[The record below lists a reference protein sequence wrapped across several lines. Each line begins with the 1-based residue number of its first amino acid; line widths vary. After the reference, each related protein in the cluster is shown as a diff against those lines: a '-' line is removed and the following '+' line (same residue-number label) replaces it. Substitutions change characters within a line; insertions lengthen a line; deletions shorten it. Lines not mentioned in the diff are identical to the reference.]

1 MELEYKQF
9 DFAESLRE
17 LDLSLLP
24 ELDELS
30 PKKQFVPTLNNSGV
44 ECAYAGVISV
54 CVRLV
59 AYDNNNLSGLSMA
72 YELVKR
78 MLLDIFRD
86 NSDCLDTICMGRY
99 FCGIFNA
106 PVKSNI
112 DALIE
117 TMSKLNAALSVLNI
131 KLYNRY
137 KINVQGNIGC
147 DYGEM
152 FRLYKV
158 SKKDK
163 GSEKT
168 NETWHGS
175 PLNRAILFSE
185 TEIREGRN
193 GTIISEM
200 IKSNLKDDYAKFF
213 PDYDKDLRGYW
224 ASLVDSNMYEWV
236 KNNKLV

>member
-9 DFAESLRE
+9 DFEESLRE
-17 LDLSLLP
+17 VDLALLP

-30 PKKQFVPTLNNSGV
+30 PKNQFLPITETSGV

-54 CVRLV
+54 CVRLM
-59 AYDNNNLSGLSMA
+59 AYDNNKLSSLSVA

-86 NSDCLDTICMGRY
+86 NSDCIDIICMGRY

-112 DALIE
+112 DVLIE
-117 TMSKLNAALSVLNI
+117 TMSRLNAALSVLDI
-131 KLYNRY
+131 KLDKRF
-137 KINVQGNIGC
+137 KIKVQGNIGC
-147 DYGEM
+147 DFGEL

-158 SKKDK
+158 TKI
-163 GSEKT
+163 GNEKI
-168 NETWHGS
+168 NVTWHGA
-175 PLNRAILFSE
+175 PLNMAILFSE
-185 TEIREGRN
+185 KEIKDGRN
-193 GTIISEM
+193 GTIISAA

-213 PDYDKDLRGYW
+213 PDYDDKLCGYW
-224 ASLVDSNMYEWV
+224 ASLVDSNMFEWV
-236 KNNKLV
+236 KKNR